1 MHAERGGKGRGFFL
15 EELCGWGHPWLGSCV
30 QTEVKTS
37 YLSGSL
43 RCLFNQSGGAGQTE
57 GSKNGALRGEVRA
70 GHGRI
75 LINMQL
81 FEALGLDEIAWEEH
95 RSKKPQA

>member
-43 RCLFNQSGGAGQTE
+43 RCLFNQSGGAGQAE

-75 LINMQL
+75 LINCNCLKLWDWMRSP
-81 FEALGLDEIAWEEH
+81 GEEH